1 MRALERQIGMIR
13 ENTHLLRRLLL
24 IADLCFVALSFEL
37 CLDGYLLVDPRPVRF
52 AFFDSFMLVAAAI
65 WGAMLWSNPQCYS
78 FRGKSQWQVLKA
90 VSSASIKATA
100 ILLAFLFYFDL
111 PNLSRAGV
119 AAFIIIGFFS
129 IILGR
134 IVLHILLEF
143 YRKKGYNRQNLIV
156 VGSGKQAFIYVEAIL
171 GNPQWGIKPIGFI
184 EPKENPNNPFKTKMW
199 RYNDI
204 PCIGRLEELPGIIKS
219 RQVDWVVY
227 TLDKGELGL
236 IEDSFITC
244 QQMGAKTALLADL
257 FPNVKGRR
265 HTFEFMDHLMLVYD
279 SAPPPNMSTLLKS
292 LIDRA
297 AAAFGL
303 IVLSPLMMLIAL
315 AIKVGSKGPVLFKQ
329 ERIGL
334 NGRRFTMLKFRTMV
348 PDADKLKASLLNKN
362 EMSGPV
368 FKIKD
373 DPRITRLGRVLRK
386 TSSDELPQLVNVL
399 KGDMSLVG
407 PRPPLAEEV
416 NNFDPWQ
423 RRKLSVRP
431 GLTCLWQVRGRNN
444 IDFQDWMKMDL
455 EYIDNWSLWL
465 DFRILARTIPAVLS
479 GKGAK

>member
-1 MRALERQIGMIR
+1 MIR

-24 IADLCFVALSFEL
+24 IADVCLIAFSFEL

-52 AFFDSFMLVAAAI
+52 AFFDSFMLVAAAV
-65 WGAMLWSNPQCYS
+65 WGIMLWSNPQCYS
-78 FRGKSQWQVLKA
+78 FRGKSQWQVFKAVGSASLKA
-90 VSSASIKATA
+90 SA
-100 ILLAFLFYFDL
+100 ILLAILFYFDL
-111 PNLSRAGV
+111 PNLSRAGMALFLV
-119 AAFIIIGFFS
+119 IGFFS
-129 IILGR
+129 VILGR
-134 IVLHILLEF
+134 TVLHVLLEF
-143 YRKKGYNRQNLIV
+143 YRKNGYNRQNLII
-156 VGSGKQAFIYVEAIL
+156 VGSGKQAFIYAEAVL
-171 GNPQWGIKPIGFI
+171 SNPQWGIKPIGFV
-184 EPKENPNNPFKTKMW
+184 ELRENPNNPFKTTLW

-204 PCIGRLEELPGIIKS
+204 PCIGRLNDLPNIIKS

-257 FPNVKGRR
+257 FPHVKARQR
-265 HTFEFMDHLMLVYD
+265 IYEFMDHLMLVYD
-279 SAPPPNMSTLLKS
+279 SAPLPNVSTLLKS
-292 LIDRA
+292 LFDRA

-303 IVLSPLMMLIAL
+303 MILSPLMAL
-315 AIKVGSKGPVLFKQ
+315 VAVAIKSTSKGPVLFKQ

-348 PDADKLKASLLNKN
+348 PDADKLKESLLTKN

-368 FKIKD
+368 FKLKN
-373 DPRITRLGRVLRK
+373 DPRITPLGKILRK
-386 TSSDELPQLVNVL
+386 TSADELPQLVNVL
-399 KGDMSLVG
+399 KGDMSIVG

-416 NNFDPWQ
+416 TKFDPWQ

-465 DFRILARTIPAVLS
+465 DFRIMARTIPAVLS
-479 GKGAK
+479 GRGAK

>member
-1 MRALERQIGMIR
+1 MIR
-13 ENTHLLRRLLL
+13 ENTQLLRRLLL
-24 IADLCFVALSFEL
+24 IADLCLIAFSFQV
-37 CLDGYLLVDPRPVRF
+37 CLDWYLLVDPRPVRF
-52 AFFDSFMLVAAAI
+52 AFFDSFMLVAAAV
-65 WGAMLWSNPQCYS
+65 WGLMLMSCPECYS

-90 VSSASIKATA
+90 TLSASLKASA
-100 ILLAFLFYFDL
+100 ILVALVFYFDL
-111 PNLSRAGV
+111 PNLNRSNV
-119 AAFIIIGFFS
+119 AIFLASGT
-129 IILGR
+129 LLLVLAR
-134 IVLHILLEF
+134 IVLHVSLEF
-143 YRKKGYNRQNLIV
+143 YRKRGYNRQNLII
-156 VGSGKQAFIYVEAIL
+156 VGSGKQAFIYAEAVL
-171 GNPQWGIKPIGFI
+171 SNPQWGVKPLGFI
-184 EPKENPNNPFKTKMW
+184 ELKENPENPFKTTMW

-204 PCIGRLEELPGIIKS
+204 PCIGRLEDLPGIIKS

-236 IEDSFITC
+236 IEDSFILC

-257 FPNVKGRR
+257 FPHVKARR
-265 HTFEFMDHLMLVYD
+265 RTYEFMDHLMLVYD
-279 SAPPPNMSTLLKS
+279 SAPPPSMSLLFKS
-292 LIDRA
+292 LLDRGA
-297 AAAFGL
+297 AALGL
-303 IVLSPLMMLIAL
+303 VILAPFMFAISL
-315 AIKVGSKGPVLFKQ
+315 AIRLGSRGPILFKQ

-348 PDADKLKASLLNKN
+348 PDADKLKAGLLEKN

-373 DPRITRLGRVLRK
+373 DPRITRLGRILRK
-386 TSSDELPQLVNVL
+386 TSTDELPQLFNVL
-399 KGDMSLVG
+399 NGDMSLVG

-416 NNFDPWQ
+416 NKFDHWQ

-431 GLTCLWQVRGRNN
+431 GITCLWQVRGRNN